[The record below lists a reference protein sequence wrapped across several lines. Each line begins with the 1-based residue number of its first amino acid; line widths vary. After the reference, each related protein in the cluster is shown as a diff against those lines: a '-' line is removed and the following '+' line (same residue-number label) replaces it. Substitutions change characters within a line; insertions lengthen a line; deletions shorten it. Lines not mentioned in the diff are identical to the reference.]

1 MGVEEDGRERRVGPR
16 PCKEKE
22 RLTWREFKGFVM
34 DGRDGIGL
42 GDEVGNS
49 GGVIWIWV
57 CGVYAKVALKTTD
70 WSVVFV
76 F

>member
-1 MGVEEDGRERRVGPR
+1 
-16 PCKEKE
+16 
-22 RLTWREFKGFVM
+22 M
-34 DGRDGIGL
+34 DGRDGVGL
-42 GDEVGNS
+42 GGEVGNS

-57 CGVYAKVALKTTD
+57 CGVYAKVALETTD